1 MADDNHQFR
10 ITILGRYPA
19 RLKGNE
25 PAVTFNVLSG
35 AAGHLSYAGTLTMT
49 EKEWETF
56 LDALRKTLGDAVEVE
71 DHTAHD

>member
-1 MADDNHQFR
+1 MAGGDHQFR

-35 AAGHLSYAGTLTMT
+35 TAGHLSYAGTLTMT
-49 EKEWETF
+49 EKEWEAF
-56 LDALRKTLGDAVEVE
+56 LDALRATLGDALEVE
-71 DHTAHD
+71 DHTVHR